1 MSRLIHEKTK
11 NEKVEM
17 IFMLLKKGDSN
28 SNVTYLQYG
37 LHIMCCNPNGFDGSF
52 GNGTYNAVVKY
63 QNKKG
68 LTADGIVGDGT
79 WGALCDDIRSI
90 QRQLQNKGFNPGSVD
105 GVAGPNTYNAVIAFQ
120 KANGLDADGMVGPAS
135 LAKLSA
141 SGYNDASQPTLQR
154 GSNGSAV
161 VTLQQKLIAK
171 GYSCGSAGADGDFGG
186 GTYNA
191 VIAFQNAN
199 GLAADG
205 IVGPATWAALNSTG
219 SVAAPSTGTTTPST
233 AGGSCASR
241 ASANLIYFIKECEG
255 FAPSLYNDVVGVRT
269 GGYGMTGSELS
280 GLPSTISEA
289 TATSLLAQHVNNY
302 YYNKVLSI
310 IKSKGVTNAKQRE
323 VDAFTSFAY
332 NLGVGSFQSST
343 LLKKY
348 AAGSRGE
355 DIHNEF
361 MKWVY
366 AGGRVYQGLVNR
378 RANEWR
384 IFSGSSERVSGYNC
398 APSISIINTSGNPT
412 GRVVTDNGGYGANP
426 Y

>member
-1 MSRLIHEKTK
+1 
-11 NEKVEM
+11 
-17 IFMLLKKGDSN
+17 MLLKKGDSN

-63 QNKKG
+63 QKKKG
-68 LTADGIVGDGT
+68 LSADGIVGDAT

-90 QRQLQNKGFNPGSVD
+90 QRQLQNKGFNPGAVD
-105 GVAGPNTYNAVIAFQ
+105 GIAGPKTYNAVIAFQ
-120 KANGLDADGMVGPAS
+120 KANGLAADGMVGPAS
-135 LAKLSA
+135 LAKLSS
-141 SGYNDASQPTLQR
+141 SGYSDSTQPVLQK
-154 GSNGSAV
+154 GSKGSAV

-171 GYSCGSAGADGDFGG
+171 GYSCGSAGADGDFGS

-191 VIAFQNAN
+191 VIAFQRAN
-199 GLAADG
+199 GLAVDG

-219 SVAAPSTGTTTPST
+219 SISAPSTGTTTPSNS
-233 AGGSCASR
+233 AGSCGSR

-269 GGYGMTGSELS
+269 GGYGMTGSELR
-280 GLPSTISEA
+280 GLPATISEA
-289 TATSLLAQHVNNY
+289 TATSLLTQHVNNY
-302 YYNKVLSI
+302 YYSKVLNI
-310 IKSKGVTNAKQRE
+310 LKSKGVTNAKQRE

-343 LLKKY
+343 LLNKY
-348 AAGSRGE
+348 VAGSRGE

-361 MKWVY
+361 MRWVY

-384 IFSGSSERVSGYNC
+384 IFSGSSERVPGYNC
-398 APSISIINTSGNPT
+398 KPSISIINTSGNPT
-412 GRVVTDNGGYGANP
+412 GKVVTDNGGYGANP

>member
-1 MSRLIHEKTK
+1 
-11 NEKVEM
+11 
-17 IFMLLKKGDSN
+17 MLLKKGDSN

-68 LTADGIVGDGT
+68 LSADGIVGDAT

-90 QRQLQNKGFNPGSVD
+90 QRQLQNKGFNPGAVD
-105 GVAGPNTYNAVIAFQ
+105 GIAGPKTYNAVIAFQ
-120 KANGLDADGMVGPAS
+120 KANGLTADGMVGPAS
-135 LAKLSA
+135 LAKLSN
-141 SGYNDASQPTLQR
+141 SGYNDSAQPVLQK
-154 GSNGSAV
+154 GSKGSAV

-171 GYSCGSAGADGDFGG
+171 GYSCGSAGADGDFGS

-191 VIAFQNAN
+191 VIAFQRAN
-199 GLAADG
+199 GLAVDG

-219 SVAAPSTGTTTPST
+219 SISAPSTGTTTPSNS
-233 AGGSCASR
+233 AGSCGSR

-269 GGYGMTGSELS
+269 GGYGMTGSELR
-280 GLPSTISEA
+280 GLPATISEA
-289 TATSLLAQHVNNY
+289 TATSLLTQHVNNY
-302 YYNKVLSI
+302 YYSKVLNI
-310 IKSKGVTNAKQRE
+310 LKSKGVTNAKQRE

-343 LLKKY
+343 LLNKY
-348 AAGSRGE
+348 VAGSRGE

-361 MKWVY
+361 MRWVY

-384 IFSGSSERVSGYNC
+384 IFSGSSERVPGYNC
-398 APSISIINTSGNPT
+398 KPSISIINTSGNPT
-412 GRVVTDNGGYGANP
+412 GKVVTDNGGYGANP

>member
-1 MSRLIHEKTK
+1 
-11 NEKVEM
+11 
-17 IFMLLKKGDSN
+17 MLLKKGDSN

-63 QNKKG
+63 QKKKG
-68 LTADGIVGDGT
+68 LSADGIVGDAT

-90 QRQLQNKGFNPGSVD
+90 QRQLQNKGFNPGAVD
-105 GVAGPNTYNAVIAFQ
+105 GIAGPKTYNAVIAFQ
-120 KANGLDADGMVGPAS
+120 KANGLAADGMVGPAS
-135 LAKLSA
+135 LAKLSS
-141 SGYNDASQPTLQR
+141 SGYSDSTQPVLQK
-154 GSNGSAV
+154 GSKGSAV

-171 GYSCGSAGADGDFGG
+171 GYSCGSAGADGDFGS

-191 VIAFQNAN
+191 VIAFQRAN
-199 GLAADG
+199 GLAVDG

-219 SVAAPSTGTTTPST
+219 SISAPSTGTTTPSNS
-233 AGGSCASR
+233 AGSCGSR

-269 GGYGMTGSELS
+269 GGYGMTGSELR
-280 GLPSTISEA
+280 GLPATISEA
-289 TATSLLAQHVNNY
+289 TATSLLTQHVNNY
-302 YYNKVLSI
+302 YYSKVLNI
-310 IKSKGVTNAKQRE
+310 LKSKGVTNAKQRE

-343 LLKKY
+343 LLNKY
-348 AAGSRGE
+348 VAGSRGE

-361 MKWVY
+361 MRWVY

-384 IFSGSSERVSGYNC
+384 IFSGSSERVPGYNC
-398 APSISIINTSGNPT
+398 KPSISIINTSGNPT

>member
-1 MSRLIHEKTK
+1 
-11 NEKVEM
+11 
-17 IFMLLKKGDSN
+17 MLLKKGDSN

-63 QNKKG
+63 QKKKG
-68 LTADGIVGDGT
+68 LSADGIVGDAT

-90 QRQLQNKGFNPGSVD
+90 QRQLQNKGFNPGAVD
-105 GVAGPNTYNAVIAFQ
+105 GIAGPKTYNAVIAFQ
-120 KANGLDADGMVGPAS
+120 KANGLTADGMVGPAS
-135 LAKLSA
+135 LAKLSN
-141 SGYNDASQPTLQR
+141 SGYSDSAQPVLQK
-154 GSNGSAV
+154 GSKGSAV

-171 GYSCGSAGADGDFGG
+171 GYSCGSAGADGDFGN

-191 VIAFQNAN
+191 VIAFQRAN
-199 GLAADG
+199 GLAVDG

-219 SVAAPSTGTTTPST
+219 SISAPSTGTTTPSNS
-233 AGGSCASR
+233 AGSCGSR

-269 GGYGMTGSELS
+269 GGYGMTGSELR
-280 GLPSTISEA
+280 GLPATISEA
-289 TATSLLAQHVNNY
+289 TATSLLTQHVNNY
-302 YYNKVLSI
+302 YYSKVLNI
-310 IKSKGVTNAKQRE
+310 LKSKGVTNAKQRE

-332 NLGVGSFQSST
+332 NLGVGSFQDST

-348 AAGSRGE
+348 VAGSRGE

-361 MKWVY
+361 MRWVY

-384 IFSGSSERVSGYNC
+384 IFSGSSERVPGYNC
-398 APSISIINTSGNPT
+398 KPSISIINTSGNPT
-412 GRVVTDNGGYGANP
+412 GKVVTDNGGYGANP

>member
-1 MSRLIHEKTK
+1 
-11 NEKVEM
+11 
-17 IFMLLKKGDSN
+17 MLLKKGDSN

-63 QNKKG
+63 QKKKG
-68 LTADGIVGDGT
+68 LSADGIVGDAT

-90 QRQLQNKGFNPGSVD
+90 QRQLQNKGFNPGAVD
-105 GVAGPNTYNAVIAFQ
+105 GIAGPKTYNAVIAFQ
-120 KANGLDADGMVGPAS
+120 KANGLAADGMVGPAS
-135 LAKLSA
+135 LAKLSS
-141 SGYNDASQPTLQR
+141 SGYSDSTQPVLQK
-154 GSNGSAV
+154 GSKGSAV

-171 GYSCGSAGADGDFGG
+171 GYSCGSAGADGDFGS

-191 VIAFQNAN
+191 VIAFQRAN
-199 GLAADG
+199 GLAVDG
-205 IVGPATWAALNSTG
+205 IVGPATWAALNSNG
-219 SVAAPSTGTTTPST
+219 PISAPSTGTTTPGN
-233 AGGSCASR
+233 AAGSCGSR

-255 FAPSLYNDVVGVRT
+255 FAPALYNDVVGVRT
-269 GGYGMTGSELS
+269 GGYGMTGSELR
-280 GLPSTISEA
+280 GLPATISEA
-289 TATSLLAQHVNNY
+289 TATSLLTQHVNNY
-302 YYNKVLSI
+302 YYSKVLNI
-310 IKSKGVTNAKQRE
+310 LKSKGVTNAKQRE

-343 LLKKY
+343 LLNKY
-348 AAGSRGE
+348 VAGSRGE

-361 MKWVY
+361 MRWVY

-384 IFSGSSERVSGYNC
+384 IFSGSSERVPGYNC
-398 APSISIINTSGNPT
+398 KPSISIINTSGNPT
-412 GRVVTDNGGYGANP
+412 GKVVTDNGGYGANP

>member
-1 MSRLIHEKTK
+1 
-11 NEKVEM
+11 
-17 IFMLLKKGDSN
+17 MLLKKGDSN

-68 LTADGIVGDGT
+68 LSADGIVGDAT

-90 QRQLQNKGFNPGSVD
+90 QRQLQNKGFNPGAVD
-105 GVAGPNTYNAVIAFQ
+105 GIAGPKTYNAVIAFQ
-120 KANGLDADGMVGPAS
+120 KANGLTADGMVGPAS
-135 LAKLSA
+135 LAKLSN
-141 SGYNDASQPTLQR
+141 SGYNDSAQPVLQK
-154 GSNGSAV
+154 GSKGSAV

-171 GYSCGSAGADGDFGG
+171 GYSCGSAGADGDFGS

-191 VIAFQNAN
+191 VIAFQRAN
-199 GLAADG
+199 GLAVDG
-205 IVGPATWAALNSTG
+205 IVGPATWAALNSTE
-219 SVAAPSTGTTTPST
+219 SISAPSTGTTTPSNS
-233 AGGSCASR
+233 AGSCGSR

-269 GGYGMTGSELS
+269 GGYGMTGSELR
-280 GLPSTISEA
+280 GLPATISEA
-289 TATSLLAQHVNNY
+289 TATSLLTQHVNNY
-302 YYNKVLSI
+302 YYSKVLNI
-310 IKSKGVTNAKQRE
+310 LKSKGVTNAKQRE

-343 LLKKY
+343 LLNKY
-348 AAGSRGE
+348 VAGSRGE

-361 MKWVY
+361 MRWVY

-384 IFSGSSERVSGYNC
+384 IFSGSSERVPGYNC
-398 APSISIINTSGNPT
+398 KPSISIINTSGNPT
-412 GRVVTDNGGYGANP
+412 GKVVTDNGGYGANP